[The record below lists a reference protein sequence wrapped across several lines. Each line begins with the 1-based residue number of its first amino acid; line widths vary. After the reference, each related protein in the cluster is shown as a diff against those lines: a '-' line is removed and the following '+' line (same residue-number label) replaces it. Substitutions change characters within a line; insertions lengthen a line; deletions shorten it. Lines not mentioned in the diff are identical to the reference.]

1 MKEIHGNPIKSPS
14 IMFPVFVSPFHS
26 LSVACLHLRFQ
37 DPEPKVL
44 GLDGF
49 ATLAISL
56 QLFIEPEPSKPSEP
70 VGELGTGST
79 PRACANWVAI
89 SKPETLGY
97 PSLGKSDSKFQR
109 LA

>member
-1 MKEIHGNPIKSPS
+1 
-14 IMFPVFVSPFHS
+14 
-26 LSVACLHLRFQ
+26 
-37 DPEPKVL
+37 VL

-79 PRACANWVAI
+79 PRACAN
-89 SKPETLGY
+89 
-97 PSLGKSDSKFQR
+97 
-109 LA
+109 

>member
-1 MKEIHGNPIKSPS
+1 MKEIYGNPIKSPS
-14 IMFPVFVSPFHS
+14 IMFRTLFFFSPFHS
-26 LSVACLHLRFQ
+26 LSVACLHLRFE

-56 QLFIEPEPSKPSEP
+56 QLFIEPEPSKPSKPSEP

-79 PRACANWVAI
+79 PRACAN
-89 SKPETLGY
+89 
-97 PSLGKSDSKFQR
+97 
-109 LA
+109 